1 MMTKCDIG
9 NYQKSCL
16 RMVKEFPYISEM
28 FRKNKYAVPSSP
40 RQINVGYWQD
50 DDIENIARNLK
61 CVNHYSYIYDNN
73 VTIYVPDDYYNYW
86 GSHTIKVSF
95 CCESQYGYLS
105 WYDEQ
110 DRKYNKHHFVDN
122 IDLLK
127 QIEIVQE
134 CE

>member
-1 MMTKCDIG
+1 MTKCDIG

-16 RMVKEFPYISEM
+16 RMVKEFPYISDL
-28 FRKNKYAVPSSP
+28 FRKNRYAVPTSP

-50 DDIENIARNLK
+50 DDIENIARDLK
-61 CVNHYSYIYDNN
+61 CIHHYSYIYDNN
-73 VTIYVPDDYYNYW
+73 VSIYVPDNYYNYW
-86 GSHTIKVSF
+86 GSYTIKVSF
-95 CCESQYGYLS
+95 CCETQKGYLS

-110 DRKYNKHHFVDN
+110 ERKYNKQDFLDN
-122 IDLLK
+122 DDLLR